1 VARLAPTNEEENMT
15 EQRRRALLA
24 TSIAAAAFL
33 ATPPAS
39 APRAAGTLS
48 LGGTLTMVSVDAL
61 CPAGMS
67 ASTLCHSRSARGV
80 VSGLGEV
87 SQAYMYNGEFAL
99 CPQGDVRILGYTT
112 SLTVAGKGEIHIVVA
127 DAPSC
132 LTANEAALN
141 ATQSFTVTGG
151 TGIYAGASGSGRVER
166 VAQFASAGATGRD
179 MWIGTLVVPGVE
191 FDVTPPTFSGATSKT
206 VRAPKSA
213 KRVRVTYDVTA
224 SDAADGQVPVT
235 CAPASG
241 TRFPIGRSAVSC
253 SATDTSGNTG
263 TAKVLI
269 TVKRRR

>member
-253 SATDTSGNTG
+253 SATDTSGKTG